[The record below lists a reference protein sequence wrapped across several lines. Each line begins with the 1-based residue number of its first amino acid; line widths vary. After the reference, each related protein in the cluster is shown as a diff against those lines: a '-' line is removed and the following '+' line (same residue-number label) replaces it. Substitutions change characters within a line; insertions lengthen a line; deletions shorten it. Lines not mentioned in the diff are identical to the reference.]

1 MKLPKYCAVL
11 LLAPVLMASAP
22 AETAGG
28 DLQSVISEYESHAL
42 SRNPYA
48 AVLLGQPPQGL
59 PREDRTDLEAEA
71 AFSNKLLE
79 RLAKVDPAALST
91 EQQLSQGALTW
102 LLKQAEQ
109 APLDYDYTLPGPYNV
124 LSLTWFAPAFQGPL
138 ANADQRRGFMTLLDS
153 MTGRLDM
160 WRDRLRDQRA
170 RGILMPKRQVPRAI
184 DALTGLKAAV
194 GAWGVVD
201 PDRLGALPEEE
212 RRAFLEQAKSK
223 SDAAVAVLDLLIADL
238 GPDYLAAAPDKV
250 GLAQYPGGREYYRYL
265 VKRTTTLDTTPEAL
279 RDLGMRLLAE
289 NNRKLE
295 VLARELGVPNG
306 RAGLRDFANSD
317 PRFIP
322 KTPAD
327 VEAKYQSC
335 IAGIEPQIANYFPM
349 PNAPY
354 GVKRL
359 DPAAEAGMTFGY
371 YDQPRPGK
379 SIGEYRYNGSNLE
392 SRSLI
397 SACALIFH
405 ELVPGHHLH
414 AALQQE
420 NEALPDFRKT
430 SEAFFAFNE
439 GWADYGSNFAREIGA
454 LDDPADYAGRLMLNS
469 MSYTRLVVDVGLNY
483 DGWTYDE
490 AVRFMKENLYFS
502 DKEIESEVL
511 RYGVDLPSQA
521 LAYGAGLTAFQ
532 AMRREAEERQGA
544 AFDIAAFNREAIG
557 HGALPLSVL
566 EARLRQAF
574 PARK

>member
-1 MKLPKYCAVL
+1 M
-11 LLAPVLMASAP
+11 APVLIAASP
-22 AETAGG
+22 AETAGQKL
-28 DLQSVISEYESHAL
+28 DRAIADYETHAL
-42 SRNPYA
+42 SRNPFA
-48 AVLLGQPPQGL
+48 AMLLGQASQPL
-59 PREDRTDLEAEA
+59 PRDDRADLEAEA
-71 AFSNKLLE
+71 AYSKKLLE
-79 RLAKVDPAALST
+79 RLATVDAASLST
-91 EQQLSQGALTW
+91 EQQLSLGALTW
-102 LLKQAEQ
+102 QLKQAEQ

-124 LSLTWFAPAFQGPL
+124 LSLTWLAPAFQGPL
-138 ANADQRRGFMTLLDS
+138 ASAEHRHSYMLLLDS
-153 MTGRLDM
+153 FASRLNM

-184 DALTGLKAAV
+184 DALTGLKAAIGSWSV
-194 GAWGVVD
+194 IEPV
-201 PDRLGALPEEE
+201 RLGTLPESE
-212 RRAFLEQAKSK
+212 RQAFIQQAKSK
-223 SDAAVAVLDLLIADL
+223 SDAAGAVIDLLIADL
-238 GPDYLAAAPDKV
+238 GPEYVASAPDKV

-265 VKRTTTLDTTPEAL
+265 VKRTSTLDTTPEKL

-289 NNRKLE
+289 NNRKLDA
-295 VLARELGVPNG
+295 LARELGVPNG
-306 RAGLRDFANSD
+306 QAGLRDFANSN

-322 KTPAD
+322 KTAED

-335 IAGIEPQIANYFPM
+335 IAGIEPRIANYFPM
-349 PNAPY
+349 PKAPY
-354 GVKRL
+354 GVRRL

-397 SACALIFH
+397 TACALIFH

-414 AALQQE
+414 VALQQE

-439 GWADYGSNFAREIGA
+439 GWADYSSNFAREIGA

-483 DGWTYDE
+483 EGWTYDE

-544 AFDIAAFNREAIG
+544 TFDIAAFNREAIS

-566 EARLRQAF
+566 EDRLRQAF

>member
-1 MKLPKYCAVL
+1 MKLRRIWAVL
-11 LLAPVLMASAP
+11 LIAP
-22 AETAGG
+22 ALTAATQPETAAT
-28 DLQSVISEYESHAL
+28 DLDAVVSDYEAHAL
-42 SRNPYA
+42 SRNPFA
-48 AVLLGQPPQGL
+48 AVLLGQPPLPL
-59 PREDRTDLEAEA
+59 PREDREDLEAEA
-71 AFSNKLLE
+71 AFSKKLLE
-79 RLAKVDPAALST
+79 RLAKIDTSVLSA
-91 EQQLSQGALTW
+91 EQRLSVGALAW
-102 LLKQAEQ
+102 LLEQAEQ
-109 APLDYDYTLPGPYNV
+109 APLDYDYTFPAPYNV
-124 LSLTWFAPAFQGPL
+124 ISLTWLAPAFQGPL
-138 ANADQRRGFMTLLDS
+138 ASAEQRGGYLDLFDS
-153 MTGRLDM
+153 VTGRLDM

-184 DALTGLKAAV
+184 DALTGLKAAI
-194 GAWGVVD
+194 GAWGLVD
-201 PDRLGALPEEE
+201 PARLEALPEAE
-212 RRAFLEQAKSK
+212 RAAFIAQAKAR
-223 SDAAVAVLDLLIADL
+223 SDAAAAAIDLLIADL

-265 VKRTTTLDTTPEAL
+265 VKRTATFDTTPEQL
-279 RDLGMRLLAE
+279 RDLGKRLLEE
-289 NNRKLE
+289 NNRKLDA
-295 VLARELGVPNG
+295 LARELGVPNG
-306 RAGLRDFANSD
+306 RAGLRDFANSN

-322 KTPAD
+322 KTPED
-327 VEAKYQSC
+327 VEAKYRSC
-335 IAGIEPQIANYFPM
+335 MTAIEPQIAKYFPM
-349 PNAPY
+349 PKAPY
-354 GVKRL
+354 GVRRL
-359 DPAAEAGMTFGY
+359 EPAAEAGMTFGY

-379 SIGEYRYNGSNLE
+379 AIGEYRYNGSNLE

-414 AALQQE
+414 VALQQE

-439 GWADYGSNFAREIGA
+439 GWADYGSNFAHEIGA

-490 AVRFMKENLYFS
+490 AVSFMKDNLYFS

-511 RYGVDLPSQA
+511 RYGADLPSQA

-566 EARLRQAF
+566 EDRLRQAF